1 MGQMLN
7 RVRDFRYE
15 EIKNWKPLVSL
26 RESYRKESAIKNMIL
41 LATCIL
47 AILIGYSVING
58 SLRIT
63 GRPSPIA
70 QQGAAANTPA
80 GAAAVRAALPQDLTE
95 ASRSRVGETAERDAT
110 GIAQI
115 PTFGTRGSLQQV
127 NYQKAATDLPNS
139 NPEVAQRSSGIAA
152 PATMGRLRVA
162 VCDVQRIINTELTN
176 YAASLATESEREL
189 RAEQESLYERSQHF
203 TDVEVLI
210 LQKLFEQKKKL
221 AVVEIR
227 QRVQQYR
234 ELADRQLRVIA
245 DRVADE
251 SGFDLVLTA
260 DQVLSYTQPADI
272 TRQVSELWME
282 QRQIQAQR
290 ERQNRLGIR

>member
-80 GAAAVRAALPQDLTE
+80 GEAAVRAALPQDLTE
-95 ASRSRVGETAERDAT
+95 ASRSRVGETADRDAT

-189 RAEQESLYERSQHF
+189 RAEKESLYERSQHF